1 MPKTVETVSVK
12 SITLRKGDVLPMS
25 AVSWMMSLQKNHKK
39 RPEPGGGVGSGLNVL
54 ERTAA
59 KI

>member
-25 AVSWMMSLQKNHKK
+25 AVSWMMSLQKHHKK
-39 RPEPGGGVGSGLNVL
+39 GPHLAGG
-54 ERTAA
+54 
-59 KI
+59 